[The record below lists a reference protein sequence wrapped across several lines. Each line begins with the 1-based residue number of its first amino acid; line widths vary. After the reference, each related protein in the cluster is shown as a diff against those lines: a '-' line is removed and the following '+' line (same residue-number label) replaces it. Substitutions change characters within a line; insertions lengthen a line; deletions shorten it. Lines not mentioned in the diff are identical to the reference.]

1 MNHTS
6 SAAPAQLQSL
16 LYAAYHADAADP
28 LISPVGDDS
37 YSTLFGLIPAALA
50 VLRVAA
56 ELEPDPVEVV
66 EWYRA
71 TPIRELGGL
80 SAEQL
85 VALGRVEAVIGFL
98 RAIGSAQGR

>member
-6 SAAPAQLQSL
+6 SVNPAKLRSL
-16 LYAAYHADAADP
+16 LHAAYHANAADP
-28 LISPVGDDS
+28 LISPMGNGS
-37 YSTLFGLIPAALA
+37 YSTLFGLIPTALA

-56 ELEPDPVEVV
+56 EIEPDPAEVM
-66 EWYRA
+66 EWYRS

-98 RAIGSAQGR
+98 RAIGTDQDR